1 MVRIMRLGRR
11 SAANVRSSCNGSSHV
26 CATSLDLAA
35 APREGGCGGNALLKL
50 AGTKSERL
58 DLVYAREPLMHLRGD
73 TFPTDRALPP
83 HSLQRLGQR
92 LAAEALRLL
101 LRKLANGE
109 VRLLLAGTRFTEGYT
124 PDLHLRAMGARALR
138 VASHLARS
146 RRPRRLAQ
154 ENFPP
159 TGTGPPASHTHAT
172 GQCSSDLPRAHPA
185 EGHLQPG
192 NRHSG
197 RSASVRWQACTLS
210 PPPSWL
216 LPRSCRSEFAFSFL
230 PSALAVSPMP
240 D

>member
-1 MVRIMRLGRR
+1 
-11 SAANVRSSCNGSSHV
+11 
-26 CATSLDLAA
+26 
-35 APREGGCGGNALLKL
+35 
-50 AGTKSERL
+50 
-58 DLVYAREPLMHLRGD
+58 MHLRGD
-73 TFPTDRALPP
+73 TIPTDRALPP

-101 LRKLANGE
+101 LLRKLANGE
-109 VRLLLAGTRFTEGYT
+109 VCLLLAGAWFTEGYT
-124 PDLHLRAMGARALR
+124 PDLHYRPMEAWALR
-138 VASHLARS
+138 IASHLARS

-216 LPRSCRSEFAFSFL
+216 PPRWCRSEFAFSFL

>member
-26 CATSLDLAA
+26 CGTSLDLAA

-83 HSLQRLGQR
+83 PSLQRLGQR

-124 PDLHLRAMGARALR
+124 PDLHLRLMETWALR
-138 VASHLARS
+138 PASHLARS
-146 RRPRRLAQ
+146 LLRHCIDK
-154 ENFPP
+154 EN
-159 TGTGPPASHTHAT
+159 
-172 GQCSSDLPRAHPA
+172 L
-185 EGHLQPG
+185 
-192 NRHSG
+192 
-197 RSASVRWQACTLS
+197 
-210 PPPSWL
+210 
-216 LPRSCRSEFAFSFL
+216 
-230 PSALAVSPMP
+230 
-240 D
+240 